1 MTETTSF
8 SFQKLYTKLRDISSD
23 VDVTSIVQLLNRNHS
38 LSHWQPIEYLPP
50 DSDCPE
56 ILQSEHV
63 IVDKLVKSE
72 LQTKFDQL
80 KKQFSELS
88 SFMQQNRDVVE
99 TLENLEKR

>member
-1 MTETTSF
+1 MVVLIHAYSLCF
-8 SFQKLYTKLRDISSD
+8 DIK
-23 VDVTSIVQLLNRNHS
+23 
-38 LSHWQPIEYLPP
+38 
-50 DSDCPE
+50 